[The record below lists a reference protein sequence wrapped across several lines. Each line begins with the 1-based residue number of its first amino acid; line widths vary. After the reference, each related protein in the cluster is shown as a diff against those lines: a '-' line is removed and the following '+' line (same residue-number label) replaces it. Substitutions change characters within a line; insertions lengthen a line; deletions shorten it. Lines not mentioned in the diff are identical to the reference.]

1 MSAYSLAFISLTCM
15 LVGALMMI
23 GAVAVATLL
32 IGWIMCDVI
41 KDVKGIYDSNKS
53 KKIRGGIKTYL
64 GRVFMQAN
72 K

>member
-41 KDVKGIYDSNKS
+41 KDVKGIYDGNKS